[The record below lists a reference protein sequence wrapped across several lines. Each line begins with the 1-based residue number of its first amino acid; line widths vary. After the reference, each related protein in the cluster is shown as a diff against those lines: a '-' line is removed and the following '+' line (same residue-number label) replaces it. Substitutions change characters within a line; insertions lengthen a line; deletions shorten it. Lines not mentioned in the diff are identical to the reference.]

1 MRFELVGPEAP
12 PAVLEAAR
20 GLITEY
26 AVLPHVAGRWMTI
39 DADLAAL
46 PSPFVPPHGALVV
59 VYLDDAAMA
68 CGAVRLL
75 DAQTA
80 EVKRMYVRPAARGR
94 GLGEAL
100 VRTLLAHARA
110 LGAERARLDTAPEL
124 ASAIAL
130 YRKLG
135 FTPIP
140 RYLPEQLDDAVCFE
154 RALPI
159 A

>member
-1 MRFELVGPEAP
+1 M
-12 PAVLEAAR
+12 VLEAAR
-20 GLITEY
+20 LLMSEY
-26 AVLPHVAGRWMTI
+26 AALPHTAGRWTTI
-39 DADLAAL
+39 EADLAAL

-59 VYLDDAAMA
+59 VFLDEAAMA

-75 DAQTA
+75 DAHTA
-80 EVKRMYVRPAARGR
+80 EVRRMYVRPAARGR

-100 VRTLLAHARA
+100 LRTLLAQAHA

-135 FTPIP
+135 FRSIP

-159 A
+159 TEAFGSRPDR